1 MNRRQLLT
9 AATVTAAGLTAAADA
24 SAAGA
29 NAIGAGRPTPGD
41 GFTDDFTSQ
50 RRNWVDVGGSW
61 IRQPGTLQ
69 TRSSSTDR
77 SLHTVRTRS
86 TYAGLWL
93 EARVRHTGM
102 GSTSLI
108 TSGAAGHRNA
118 AGEWGP
124 SYRFGYTAAGQVF
137 IVRINPNFTRTFLLA
152 PVADDA
158 VDPRGWNEVKV
169 VSINGYQS
177 LQINSGTF
185 HVTVDPV
192 VPVGYV
198 GIAGQGPGSLT
209 SVDRIQVSPLG

>member
-1 MNRRQLLT
+1 M
-9 AATVTAAGLTAAADA
+9 
-24 SAAGA
+24 
-29 NAIGAGRPTPGD
+29 
-41 GFTDDFTSQ
+41 
-50 RRNWVDVGGSW
+50 GGSW
-61 IRQPGTLQ
+61 IRQHGTLQ
-69 TRSSSTDR
+69 TRSSGTDR

-93 EARVRHTGM
+93 VARVRHTGP
-102 GSTSLI
+102 GSISLI

-124 SYRFGYTAAGQVF
+124 SLRFGYTGDKVF
-137 IVRINPNFTRTFLLA
+137 IARINPNFTRTWLLA